1 MKKYLPLILFVVG
14 LGALTAAFFIFR
26 GKKTSVETEETALE
40 EVVLERRPVAS
51 LTPSEDGHWLNL
63 KIEKIVL
70 DATSFDYELLYKLP
84 DGRTQGVPGTVKLDG
99 QKIIERELLLGSES
113 SGKFSYDEGVE
124 QGTLTLRFRNEKGKL
139 LVKFSTQFHLQSDTK
154 KLTSVDGN
162 FSYTLTRTPSET
174 FFVSMETF
182 GLPGDAPAEVVSG
195 PYGVFSSAETSLAGS
210 VQMDGGTIYRWT
222 GTKWTKLSDS
232 SSPDIGI
239 FVTTSD

>member
-40 EVVLERRPVAS
+40 EVVLERRPIAS

-99 QKIIERELLLGSES
+99 QKTIERELLLGSES

-124 QGTLTLRFRNEKGKL
+124 SGTLTLRFRNEKGKL
-139 LVKFSTQFHLQSDTK
+139 IAKFSTQFHLQSDTS
-154 KLTSVDGN
+154 KLTSIDGN
-162 FSYTLTRTPSET
+162 FTATLSKTLKDY
-174 FFVSMETF
+174 FVVMGTF
-182 GLPGDAPAEVVSG
+182 GLPGDPPGEVVSG
-195 PYGVFSSAETSLAGS
+195 PYGIFTSEFIALAGS
-210 VQMDGGTIYRWT
+210 LKISQGSIYRWT
-222 GTKWTKLSDS
+222 GTAWTDEVEGDVFGLGIY
-232 SSPDIGI
+232 IG
-239 FVTTSD
+239 VLE

>member
-14 LGALTAAFFIFR
+14 LGALTAAFFVFR
-26 GKKTSVETEETALE
+26 DKKTSVETEETALQ
-40 EVVLERRPVAS
+40 EVVLEERPVAS

-70 DATSFDYELLYKLP
+70 NATSFDYELLYKLP

-99 QKIIERELLLGSES
+99 QKIIERELLMGSES

-124 QGTLTLRFRNEKGKL
+124 QGTLTLRFRNERGKL

-162 FSYTLTRTPSET
+162 FSYTLTKTPSET
-174 FFVSMETF
+174 FFVTMETF
-182 GLPGDAPAEVVSG
+182 GLPGDAPEEVTSG
-195 PYGVFSSAETSLAGS
+195 PYGIFSSAETSLAGS
-210 VQMDGGTIYRWT
+210 VQLDGGTIYRWT
-222 GTKWTKLSDS
+222 GSKWQALEDGS
-232 SSPDIGI
+232 SSDLGI
-239 FVTTSD
+239 FVTISD

>member
-14 LGALTAAFFIFR
+14 LGALTAAFFIFKD
-26 GKKTSVETEETALE
+26 KKTSVETEETALE

-99 QKIIERELLLGSES
+99 QKTIERELLLGSES

-124 QGTLTLRFRNEKGKL
+124 RGALTLRFRNEKGKL

-154 KLTSVDGN
+154 KLTSVDGD
-162 FSYTLTRTPSET
+162 FSYTLTKTPSET
-174 FFVSMETF
+174 FFVTMETF
-182 GLPGDAPAEVVSG
+182 GLPGDAPAEVASG
-195 PYGVFSSAETSLAGS
+195 PYGVFSSSKTSLVGS
-210 VQMDGGTIYRWT
+210 VRMDGGTIYRWT
-222 GTKWTKLSDS
+222 GSKWQALEDGS
-232 SSPDIGI
+232 SSDLGI